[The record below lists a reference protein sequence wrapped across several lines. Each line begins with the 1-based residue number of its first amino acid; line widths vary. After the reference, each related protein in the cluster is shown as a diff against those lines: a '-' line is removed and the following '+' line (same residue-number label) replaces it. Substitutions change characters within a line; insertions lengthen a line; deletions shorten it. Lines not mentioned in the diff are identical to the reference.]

1 MTASDI
7 EILKIYVLLSP
18 VLVFLLGLAAIW
30 IARWQD
36 AREDRRC
43 AQRTVP
49 GE

>member
-18 VLVFLLGLAAIW
+18 ALVFLLGLGAIW

-36 AREDRRC
+36 ARDDRRR
-43 AQRTVP
+43 AQRAVP
-49 GE
+49 SE

>member
-18 VLVFLLGLAAIW
+18 VLVFLVGLMAMW

-36 AREDRRC
+36 ARDDRRR
-43 AQRTVP
+43 AQRALP